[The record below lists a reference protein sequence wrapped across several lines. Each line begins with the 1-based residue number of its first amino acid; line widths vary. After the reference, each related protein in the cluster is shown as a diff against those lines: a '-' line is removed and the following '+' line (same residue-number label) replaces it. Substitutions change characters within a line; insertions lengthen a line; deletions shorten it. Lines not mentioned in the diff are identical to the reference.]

1 MAQQCEPRRGRA
13 LLALLASLLL
23 SGAQA
28 VSRDLDVHGEGQE
41 GDREQ
46 GIGEAAAEVGYSV
59 RTGSLG
65 VVRVGSG
72 ARPAGGGVERLGTH
86 RSLASAEA

>member
-1 MAQQCEPRRGRA
+1 MAQPSEPRRGRA

-41 GDREQ
+41 GDPR
-46 GIGEAAAEVGYSV
+46 A
-59 RTGSLG
+59 
-65 VVRVGSG
+65 G
-72 ARPAGGGVERLGTH
+72 ARGGR
-86 RSLASAEA
+86 R

>member
-1 MAQQCEPRRGRA
+1 MAQPSEPRRGRA

-41 GDREQ
+41 GDP
-46 GIGEAAAEVGYSV
+46 GA
-59 RTGSLG
+59 
-65 VVRVGSG
+65 G
-72 ARPAGGGVERLGTH
+72 ARGGR
-86 RSLASAEA
+86 R